1 MQLCESF
8 FAAGRAKKLRN
19 HLPRPDTHGR
29 NDIHTYKLVI
39 GGSVSQ
45 CVMSRIILG
54 HCFHDPT
61 LEATFKFSPWEREDW
76 RKDPYQHTCTVD
88 DDDDRVS
95 LKFLPMP
102 DDSLWSTQA
111 FNLQCLRDADG
122 LIVVFCIEQRESFEK
137 LVDDSKFLL
146 RLKAENDIPLIL
158 VGGQPGYCE
167 SVGDMRQVAR
177 EEAEDF
183 AQALGARY
191 FEIRREESIKN
202 GDYAPV
208 QYLVRDI
215 RRKSLPASV
224 S

>member
-45 CVMSRIILG
+45 
-54 HCFHDPT
+54 
-61 LEATFKFSPWEREDW
+61 EDW